1 MALALAGT
9 GRPATAGP
17 DDPQREAAFRRA
29 AENGAR
35 VEEVFRRTRHMLHA
49 WLAYADERTLLLPDV
64 LPGFERG
71 PKGLHIYRPH
81 NSGADN
87 YPYLVA
93 TAWFTDRPLYEGRLR
108 EMLRNEIRYTNALDG
123 IPADLDLEKGT
134 LGPPSLFGAAEY
146 AKDGLIA
153 ITELLGRT
161 PWFDRMADMTADLM
175 EHAPVASDFG
185 PLPDAG
191 AELNGDALQ
200 ALVRLA
206 PMTGDRRFLDWAER
220 IGDAYVREVLPRNH
234 GLPGYTWDFTKHEG
248 PDRMRLRDHG
258 NEMVVGL
265 ALLEALES
273 ERGGE
278 RAGSYRA
285 PIGTMLD
292 RALASA
298 NPDGLLYDEIRPS
311 DLSAVTEH
319 LSDNWGYVY
328 GAVYTHF
335 MVTGDQ
341 RYRDAVRRVLRSLPR
356 YRGHDWESGSQD
368 GYADAIES
376 ALYLVAREPVP
387 EALDWIETETRRL
400 VAFQKEDGTVERWY
414 GDGNWARTLLL
425 YATMKSEGSFLDG
438 WEEGVRLGAVRDGER
453 LLVSLEAP
461 PAWKG
466 RLRFDHARHR
476 RDLNFVRD
484 YVRLNEWPEWFTVD
498 EDTLYEL
505 TDGAGRQIVRLGSDL
520 VDGIDVTG
528 SSRWVLERCT
538 GGCGGTLAHQPG
550 HAESPRGKDERLESV
565 RRNP

>member
-1 MALALAGT
+1 MSIVDSCRAAVRHAALVAVLVAACT
-9 GRPATAGP
+9 APARASERSP
-17 DDPQREAAFRRA
+17 DPEREAGFRRA
-29 AENGAR
+29 EANGAK
-35 VEEVFRRTRHMLHA
+35 VEEVFRQTRRMTQA

-64 LPGFERG
+64 LPGFTRG

-93 TAWFTDRPLYEGRLR
+93 TAWFTDRPLFEGRLR
-108 EMLRNEIRYTNALDG
+108 EMLRSDVRYTNALDG
-123 IPADLDLEKGT
+123 IPADLDLESGK

-161 PWFDRMADMTADLM
+161 PWFYRMADMTADLM
-175 EHAPVASDFG
+175 RHAPVASDFG
-185 PLPDAG
+185 PMPDPG
-191 AELNGDALQ
+191 AELNGDVLQ
-200 ALVRLA
+200 TLVRLA
-206 PMTGDRRFLDWAER
+206 PMTGDRRFLEWAER
-220 IGDAYVREVLPRNH
+220 IGDAYVREILPRNH

-265 ALLEALES
+265 ELLLALES

-278 RAGSYRA
+278 RAASYRA
-285 PIGTMLD
+285 PLGNMLD
-292 RALASA
+292 RVLASA

-311 DLSAVTEH
+311 DLAPISEH

-335 MVTGDQ
+335 MVTGEE
-341 RYRDAVRRVLRSLPR
+341 RYREAVRRVLRALPR
-356 YRGHDWESGSQD
+356 YRGHDWENGSQD

-387 EALDWIETETRRL
+387 EALDWIESETARL
-400 VAFQKEDGTVERWY
+400 VAFQQPDGTIERWY

-425 YATMKSEGSFLDG
+425 YAMWKTQGCYLDG
-438 WEEGVRLGAVRDGER
+438 WQEGVGLGAVKDGDR
-453 LLVSLEAP
+453 LLVALDAP
-461 PAWKG
+461 AAWKG
-466 RLRFDHARHR
+466 RLRFDYARHR
-476 RDLNFVRD
+476 RELNFERN

-498 EDTLYEL
+498 ENTLYRL
-505 TDGAGRQIVRLGSDL
+505 TDATGQEMIRLGSEL
-520 VDGIDVTG
+520 KTGIEVTG
-528 SSRWVLERCT
+528 KGRWVLE
-538 GGCGGTLAHQPG
+538 
-550 HAESPRGKDERLESV
+550 SV
-565 RRNP
+565 RPNQ